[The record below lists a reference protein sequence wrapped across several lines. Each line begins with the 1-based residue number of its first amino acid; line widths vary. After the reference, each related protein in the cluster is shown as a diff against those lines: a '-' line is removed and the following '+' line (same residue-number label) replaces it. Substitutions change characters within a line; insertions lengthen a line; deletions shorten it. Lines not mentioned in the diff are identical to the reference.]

1 MQLHKGM
8 ENWKRRS
15 AIYMERHRPLSIPIK
30 EDLLYLGTGAAPH
43 KPTKPGLPPRPGFLY
58 GSLRPLVSQK
68 HLMRLSPLC
77 PTRFNQVDSAS
88 SNNKVLFVQPQKE
101 HFTRFLLGVRGS
113 CGKGDMV
120 LSRCDIATH
129 PRCKG
134 PGDCRLLLQP
144 VRN

>member
-1 MQLHKGM
+1 
-8 ENWKRRS
+8 
-15 AIYMERHRPLSIPIK
+15 MERHRPLSIPIK
-30 EDLLYLGTGAAPH
+30 EDLLYSRHWAAPH

-58 GSLRPLVSQK
+58 GLLRPLVSQK

-77 PTRFNQVDSAS
+77 PTRFNQADSAS
-88 SNNKVLFVQPQKE
+88 SNNKVLFVQPVCLQKE

-113 CGKGDMV
+113 RGKGDMV
-120 LSRCDIATH
+120 PSRCDNATH